1 MFFWSHAYKIEVMKD
16 ARVTKLW
23 SRVLALP
30 WWGTFL
36 FAVFVVSVSG
46 PAVVG
51 GVCWAGPGFRV
62 GAR

>member
-1 MFFWSHAYKIEVMKD
+1 MLGLPSFGHVCWHC
-16 ARVTKLW
+16 RGG
-23 SRVLALP
+23 AL
-30 WWGTFL
+30 FYL
-36 FAVFVVSVSG
+36 LFVVSVSG